1 MLDCV
6 RDNKYNPSVSG
17 AVPVSVG
24 GNTLFWSVK
33 RAADIAGSLMLL
45 PFFLLAAVVLLLLNP
60 FKNRGPLFFTQTRM
74 GRDCRP
80 FEALKFRSMAVA
92 VAIERGHDDPIEHH
106 RITSLGRLM
115 RKSRID
121 ELPQILNV
129 LKGEMSL
136 LGPRPDYFPHA
147 QAFLECVPGYRERH
161 CVRPGISGLAQV
173 SLGYIEG
180 SDATRAKVRKDLEYI
195 QNVSIL
201 TENQLVLKTIRT
213 VFGRAGA

>member
-1 MLDCV
+1 MLDGT
-6 RDNKYNPSVSG
+6 RDYKYNPPVLDPVS
-17 AVPVSVG
+17 VSVG
-24 GNTLFWSVK
+24 GNTLFWTVK
-33 RAADIAGSLMLL
+33 RAADIAGSLMLF
-45 PFFLLAAVVLLLLNP
+45 PIFLLATLVLLLLNP
-60 FKNRGPLFFTQTRM
+60 FKNQGPLFFSQTRM
-74 GRDCRP
+74 GRDCEP
-80 FEALKFRSMAVA
+80 FQALKFRSMAVA

-106 RITSLGRLM
+106 RITSLGRFM

-147 QAFLECVPGYRERH
+147 KAFLAGVPGYRERH

-195 QNVSIL
+195 ENVSIL
-201 TENQLVLKTIRT
+201 AENRLVLKTIRT

>member
-1 MLDCV
+1 MLDGT
-6 RDNKYNPSVSG
+6 RDNQCNRTVLDSVS
-17 AVPVSVG
+17 VSVG
-24 GNTLFWSVK
+24 GNALFWTAK
-33 RAADIAGSLMLL
+33 RAADIAGSFLLL

-60 FKNRGPLFFTQTRM
+60 FKNQGPLFFSQARM
-74 GRDCRP
+74 GRECQP
-80 FEALKFRSMAVA
+80 FQALKFRSMSAA
-92 VAIERGHDDPIEHH
+92 SDIQRGHDDPIEYH
-106 RITSLGRLM
+106 RITPLGQLM
-115 RKSRID
+115 RRSRVD

-147 QAFLECVPGYRERH
+147 EAFLASVPGYRERH

-173 SLGYIEG
+173 SLGYVEG

-195 QNVSIL
+195 ENVSIL
-201 TENQLVLKTIRT
+201 AENRLVLQTIRT